1 MTEDTSKEDE
11 AEEMDQ
17 EISPELEGPAS
28 GGKGGGFW
36 VVTTV
41 IFVVACA
48 TLAWLYT
55 EQSAEV
61 DALRAE
67 ASQATSQVARLRQA
81 NRRVS
86 GELAD
91 VVGTLK
97 EVLEVVAELE
107 EVYPSIAPA
116 EAEEEVSP
124 AEAESAE
131 AVELEPPA
139 EGQPAA
145 AGPPPGPPLPPAP
158 PPP

>member
-1 MTEDTSKEDE
+1 MTEDTSQEVE
-11 AEEMDQ
+11 AE

-28 GGKGGGFW
+28 GRKGGGFW

-41 IFVVACA
+41 IFVLACA

-55 EQSAEV
+55 EQSTEV

-86 GELAD
+86 GELAE
-91 VVGTLK
+91 VVGKLK
-97 EVLEVVAELE
+97 EVLEVVGELE

-116 EAEEEVSP
+116 EEEVSP
-124 AEAESAE
+124 AETESTE
-131 AVELEPPA
+131 AVEPEPPA

-145 AGPPPGPPLPPAP
+145 AGPALPPAP

>member
-1 MTEDTSKEDE
+1 MTEDTSQEVE
-11 AEEMDQ
+11 AE
-17 EISPELEGPAS
+17 EISPELEAAAS
-28 GGKGGGFW
+28 GRKGGGFW

-41 IFVVACA
+41 IFVLACA

-55 EQSAEV
+55 EQLVEV

-86 GELAD
+86 TELAE
-91 VVGTLK
+91 VVGKLR
-97 EVLEVVAELE
+97 EVVEVFAELE
-107 EVYPSIAPA
+107 EAYPSMAPA

-124 AEAESAE
+124 AEAEEAAE
-131 AVELEPPA
+131 AVEPEPPA
-139 EGQPAA
+139 ERQPAA
-145 AGPPPGPPLPPAP
+145 AGPPLPPAP